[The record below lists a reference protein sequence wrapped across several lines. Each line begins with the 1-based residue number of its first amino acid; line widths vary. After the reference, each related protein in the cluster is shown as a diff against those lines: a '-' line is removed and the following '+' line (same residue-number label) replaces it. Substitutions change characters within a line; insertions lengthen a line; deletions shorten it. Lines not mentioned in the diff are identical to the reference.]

1 MVDLENTAVINSIV
15 LNHLIA
21 CSVVQFDL
29 YHFVIFTVKC
39 KMSKKKDYSHVEIRI
54 LVQSNMIHPSSFS

>member
-1 MVDLENTAVINSIV
+1 MVDLENTAVIKSIA

-29 YHFVIFTVKC
+29 YRFVIFTVNSVK
-39 KMSKKKDYSHVEIRI
+39 
-54 LVQSNMIHPSSFS
+54 

>member
-1 MVDLENTAVINSIV
+1 MVDLENTAVIKSIV

-29 YHFVIFTVKC
+29 YHFVIFTLNSVK
-39 KMSKKKDYSHVEIRI
+39 
-54 LVQSNMIHPSSFS
+54 